1 MDCGA
6 RRILVVDDDPVTALA
21 HRNRLTRAG
30 YHAEI
35 AKDGLTCLERLPL
48 YQPHALLL
56 DLQMPQLSGLEVIKR
71 IRAFQELRELPI
83 FVFTSSPIHEV
94 LDDCLKAGARQ
105 VFEKWN
111 LTSALLLE
119 HLETALSEDKS

>member
-1 MDCGA
+1 MNT

-21 HRNRLTRAG
+21 HRNRLARAG

-56 DLQMPQLSGLEVIKR
+56 DLQMPQLSGLDVIKK
-71 IRAFQELRELPI
+71 IRASQQLRELPI
-83 FVFTSSPIHEV
+83 FVFTSAPLHEV
-94 LDDCLKAGARQ
+94 RDECLKAGVRQ

-119 HLETALSEDKS
+119 HLETAFSEGKS